1 MIKEYDLTRNLQTRI
16 KKKELQFPTQNLI
29 IIHCVLLTE
38 TELYTTEKADIS

>member
-1 MIKEYDLTRNLQTRI
+1 MIWPETCKPEL
-16 KKKELQFPTQNLI
+16 KKKKLQFPTQNLI